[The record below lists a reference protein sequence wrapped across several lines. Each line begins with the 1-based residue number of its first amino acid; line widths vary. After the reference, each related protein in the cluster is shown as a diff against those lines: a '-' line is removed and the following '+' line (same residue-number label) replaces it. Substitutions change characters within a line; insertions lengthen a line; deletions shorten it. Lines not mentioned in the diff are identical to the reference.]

1 MSTRKHLPNQR
12 GCEMPLKIGPRKAVC
27 KLLIRARFG
36 SPQCGK
42 VAEWAESQ
50 HDQSRYRILAPARG
64 CGEVAE

>member
-36 SPQCGK
+36 SPQCDE
-42 VAEWAESQ
+42 VAGWVGFQ

>member
-50 HDQSRYRILAPARG
+50 HRNPHDIVRVSS
-64 CGEVAE
+64 